1 MVNAALIAENM
12 GIRIEEKKT
21 AEPGPFSN
29 TVDITVEGPNFRR
42 SIAGTHFEGKPRIV
56 QLRDYQVDFAPEEH
70 MMVITYEDRP
80 GMIGR
85 IGRIMGE
92 HNINI
97 AAMSLGR
104 REKRGEAMVILSL
117 DSAVP
122 ADVVKEIGEMVE
134 SSFVK
139 YLHLVKARAEQ

>member
-1 MVNAALIAENM
+1 
-12 GIRIEEKKT
+12 
-21 AEPGPFSN
+21 
-29 TVDITVEGPNFRR
+29 
-42 SIAGTHFEGKPRIV
+42 
-56 QLRDYQVDFAPEEH
+56 
-70 MMVITYEDRP
+70 
-80 GMIGR
+80 MIGR

-92 HNINI
+92 HDINI